1 MDLSG
6 IFPALTTPF
15 ASDGSVSIADLKH
28 NIQQY
33 NKIGLAG
40 YVVMGSTGESVLLS
54 KSEME
59 TVLVAVKET
68 AAQDKKLIAGTGA
81 ESTAETI
88 ERTKRAAELGY
99 DAALVKTPYYYK
111 PVYKTEVYL
120 QHYRRVADASPIPVL
135 LYSVPQFTGVALEAP
150 EVVALSEHPNIIGIK
165 ESSGNVQRV
174 AEIIAGTPSHF
185 QVLVGSAATIY
196 PSLAIGARGA
206 ILALGSALPEKCVE
220 LYELVRHGAI
230 LEKNAEK
237 KRFTLPYEVTERI
250 ARAIKSNP
258 GELGE
263 AVTHV
268 MAQRNESAREL
279 QEVILRAS
287 KLVVSECGIAGVKYV
302 MDQRGYRG
310 GVPRLPLLPLKDEQK
325 KRVNAL
331 LETLEPAAMRA

>member
-15 ASDGSVSIADLKH
+15 ATDGSVSIADLKH

-33 NKIGLAG
+33 NRTGLAG
-40 YVVMGSTGESVLLS
+40 YVAMGSTGESVLLS

-59 TVLVAVKET
+59 AVLVVVKET
-68 AAQDKKLIAGTGA
+68 ASQDKKLIAGTGA

-88 ERTKRAAELGY
+88 ERTKRAAQLGY
-99 DAALVKTPYYYK
+99 NAALVKTPFYYK
-111 PVYKTEVYL
+111 PVYKPEVYL
-120 QHYRRVADASPIPVL
+120 AHYRRVADASPIPVL
-135 LYSVPQFTGVALEAP
+135 LYSVPQFTGVALEPP
-150 EVVALSEHPNIIGIK
+150 EVVVLAEHPNIIGIK

-174 AEIIAGTPSHF
+174 AEIIAGAPSDF

-196 PSLAIGARGA
+196 PSIILGARGA

-220 LYELVRHGAI
+220 LYDLVRQAQYD
-230 LEKNAEK
+230 
-237 KRFTLPYEVTERI
+237 YEVVS
-250 ARAIKSNP
+250 KN
-258 GELGE
+258 
-263 AVTHV
+263 
-268 MAQRNESAREL
+268 QRKKAREL
-279 QEVILRAS
+279 QEVILRVS

-310 GVPRLPLLPLKDEQK
+310 GLPRLPLLPLKDEQK
-325 KRVNAL
+325 KRVNTL